1 MGFRQASGRPKN
13 WVEKGLDEGRRKGYP
28 AVVVAGHPDF
38 YPRFGFVPS
47 RKYNITS
54 EYDVPPE
61 VFMIIGLQP
70 DVLAG
75 KSGIARYHQAFAEL

>member
-1 MGFRQASGRPKN
+1 MPKSIKFEVFGRQVLTIKS
-13 WVEKGLDEGRRKGYP
+13 EKGWRLFYLSGDGKRRP
-28 AVVVAGHPDF
+28 ADDL
-38 YPRFGFVPS
+38 
-47 RKYNITS
+47 I
-54 EYDVPPE
+54 VPPE